1 MYYIHANNI
10 MSMDDLTKKLSER
23 GIPQSNRIAL
33 IGHIVD
39 HILDKEDSEN
49 KKNASNSN
57 RVSGVSGNESYE
69 NIYPALSSIDQL
81 SPGHPLIQRV
91 QQGTD
96 IMDPQLAIQYT
107 QDAISVMKDHANQH
121 PEKMRSIFRNLHLKR
136 IGKDKE
142 QDEDGSFLHDGY
154 DTF

>member
-10 MSMDDLTKKLSER
+10 MSMDDLAKKLSER
-23 GIPQSNRIAL
+23 GIPQSSRMAL
-33 IGHIVD
+33 ISNIVD
-39 HILDKEDSEN
+39 HILDKEDPGN
-49 KKNASNSN
+49 KRNVSDNNRASS
-57 RVSGVSGNESYE
+57 VSGTDSYE
-69 NIYPALSSIDQL
+69 DIYSALSSIGQL
-81 SPGHPLIQRV
+81 SPGHPLIQRI

-96 IMDPQLAIQYT
+96 IMDPQLATQYT
-107 QDAISVMKDHANQH
+107 QHTISVMKDHANQH

>member
-10 MSMDDLTKKLSER
+10 MRMDDLTKKLSER

-57 RVSGVSGNESYE
+57 RLSGVSGNESYE
-69 NIYPALSSIDQL
+69 NIYPALSSIGQL